1 MSGQSGH
8 SQGNSQSQF
17 SQDIPAFQR
26 DALTK
31 LYNQAQQQFGIT
43 NAATNGQMPGV
54 NDYVSKVNQGAM
66 SNYQNDLKGGVYQ
79 DMGNQKAL
87 QQSLQQS
94 MNNPSA
100 TSQIYGQIMGGN
112 GNNYADA
119 MKASYVTDANRA
131 QQNMLGNL
139 DARAAASGM
148 SGGSRHGVATAQGM
162 NDINT
167 NLQKAM
173 ATTGYQT
180 FDKDLQNKLNVAQQ
194 ADAGTLAR
202 QQMLSG
208 MIGQQQGVQTGAQ
221 NAGRNMQNLG
231 MGSFAPSM
239 IPWQN
244 LSNYSNVIGQPNVL
258 SQGSSSSNSSSKS
271 GGGGI

>member
-8 SQGNSQSQF
+8 SQGNSQSNFNQTIPQF
-17 SQDIPAFQR
+17 QQ
-26 DALTK
+26 DALK
-31 LYNQAQQQFGIT
+31 QLYAQAQNQFGVT
-43 NAATNGQMPGV
+43 NAATNDQIPGA
-54 NDYVSKVNQGAM
+54 NNFINQVNQGAM
-66 SNYQNDLKGGVYQ
+66 GGFQNDLKGGVYQ

-87 QQSLQQS
+87 RDSLQQS

-100 TSQIYGQIMGGN
+100 TSQIYGQMMGGN

-119 MKASYVTDANRA
+119 MKASYITDANRT
-131 QQNMLGNL
+131 QQNMLANL

-148 SGGSRHGVATAQGM
+148 SGGSRHGTATAQGM
-162 NDINT
+162 NDINS
-167 NLQKAM
+167 NLQRNM
-173 ATTGYQT
+173 ATTGYET

-221 NAGRNMQNLG
+221 QAGQNMQNLG

-244 LSNYSNVIGQPNVL
+244 LSNYSNVIGSPNVL
-258 SQGSSSSNSSSKS
+258 SSGNSSSNSSSKS
-271 GGGGI
+271 GGGGV